1 VPRGDEALRRRT
13 FTIVDAAF
21 QQRRKM
27 LRQAT
32 AAVLGGTSAAAS
44 AVLESAGV
52 APTARGEDLSVE
64 DFVRI
69 AQAALAT
76 DG

>member
-1 VPRGDEALRRRT
+1 
-13 FTIVDAAF
+13 
-21 QQRRKM
+21 
-27 LRQAT
+27 
-32 AAVLGGTSAAAS
+32 
-44 AVLESAGV
+44 VLESAGV

-69 AQAALAT
+69 AQAARAT